1 MADIRHTYTGHDLKT
16 APSST
21 LAEMINLWAKEAEK
35 LKSGEITQEEYDR
48 WRYYYPK
55 YDTSQIWAKVPSQ
68 EFSDHMVRAFKNRLK
83 ED

>member
-35 LKSGEITQEEYDR
+35 LKNGEITQEEYDR
-48 WRYYYPK
+48 WRYTFPEVDAAK
-55 YDTSQIWAKVPSQ
+55 HKERIESLYDSAPSDQ
-68 EFSDHMVRAFKNRLK
+68 YE
-83 ED
+83 

>member
-1 MADIRHTYTGHDLKT
+1 
-16 APSST
+16 
-21 LAEMINLWAKEAEK
+21 MINLWAKEAEK